1 MFRNA
6 IALAALV
13 VALSAAADARAA
25 TITAPAT
32 EDASVDQQNP
42 NTNLGGGNDLVGGVR
57 RGLLRI
63 DGSPLK
69 WALLKYQVPAL
80 AGTVTDVRL
89 RLFKRSGSPSEPFRV
104 QSSPCSWSQTRVT
117 WKTRPTLGAVLATL
131 PGYPTGSG
139 FVEFTLPGSAVAAG
153 QVCFAITKPSSSA
166 VFITADDVDAPN
178 PSSLVITTAADTT
191 PPETT
196 IDTGTSG
203 STTTTDASFSFSSSE
218 SGSTFECSLDGG
230 AFQTCTSPATYQGL
244 AVADHRFE
252 VRAVDAAGNTDP
264 TPATRTWTITAPPP
278 ATGFCASPAVTDAWT
293 GTGRTIAATPSTLSS
308 AIASAA
314 AGDTV
319 ELADGTY
326 DRAAVTLT
334 KAIRLKAA
342 HPFGA
347 VFVGG
352 ATPRF
357 ANDTGVGA
365 HTGIAVSVRASGT
378 AVEGIEFRYYAI
390 AIDVSD
396 VADTLVQF
404 NRVVSMYSA
413 GVQVWDTRNTQVR
426 CNEILDPYL
435 AQDTPATVT
444 SPPGVTDA
452 QSDYGV
458 VVYGS
463 LQPRVEHNY
472 FHGVFNETL
481 SFKEGDWD
489 AYAGHNTFE
498 GSALTALFF
507 GQNIPHNGPY
517 SFTQLPVDDERGA
530 PVGEYNVFRE
540 VYGVRNGA
548 NVVYYVRSPIRVWH
562 VNADTTLRGNVI
574 EQAQQ
579 GVLLECRSGS
589 QAGCDTGTT
598 RITGNTIAGQV
609 RDLSGTVRQ
618 VNTSAGVLAF
628 TGLKAVTTIDANA
641 FVSVPTPVGTFN
653 GGVAGTPTYTYTGNR
668 EFSAAPAAAN
678 IDLRAATPATDPD
691 LTYADA
697 LP

>member
-1 MFRNA
+1 
-6 IALAALV
+6 
-13 VALSAAADARAA
+13 
-25 TITAPAT
+25 
-32 EDASVDQQNP
+32 
-42 NTNLGGGNDLVGGVR
+42 
-57 RGLLRI
+57 
-63 DGSPLK
+63 
-69 WALLKYQVPAL
+69 
-80 AGTVTDVRL
+80 
-89 RLFKRSGSPSEPFRV
+89 
-104 QSSPCSWSQTRVT
+104 VT
-117 WKTRPTLGAVLATL
+117 WRTRPTLGAVLATL

-139 FVEFTLPGSAVAAG
+139 FVEFTLPVTAVGAG
-153 QVCFAITKPSSSA
+153 QRCFAITKASSSG
-166 VFITADDVDAPN
+166 VFITADDVNAAN
-178 PSSLVITTAADTT
+178 PSSLVITTAVDSTPPDTT
-191 PPETT
+191 ITAGPT
-196 IDTGTSG
+196 G
-203 STTTTDASFSFSSSE
+203 STTTTQASFSFSSSE
-218 SGSTFECSLDGG
+218 NGSSFQCALDDA
-230 AFQTCTSPATYQGL
+230 AFQTCTSPASYQNL
-244 AVADHRFE
+244 AVADHRFA
-252 VRAVDAAGNTDP
+252 VRAVDAAGNIDA
-264 TPATRTWTITAPPP
+264 TPAVRSWTITAPPP
-278 ATGFCASPAVTDAWT
+278 PTGFCASPAVTGAWT
-293 GTGRTIAATPSTLSS
+293 GTGRTIDATPSTLSS
-308 AIASAA
+308 AIATAV

-319 ELADGTY
+319 QLADGTY

-342 HPFGA
+342 HPLGA

-365 HTGIAVSVRASGT
+365 HTGIAVSVRASG
-378 AVEGIEFRYYAI
+378 AAIEGIEFRYYAI

-444 SPPGVTDA
+444 SPPGVNDA

-463 LQPRVEHNY
+463 LQPRVEHNW

-489 AYAGHNTFE
+489 AYAGYNTFE

-517 SFTQLPVDDERGA
+517 SFTHLPVDNERGA

-540 VYGVRNGA
+540 AYDVRNGT
-548 NVVYYVRSPIRVWH
+548 NVVYYLRSPIRVWH
-562 VNADTTLRGNVI
+562 VNGDTTLRGNVI

-589 QAGCDTGTT
+589 DAGCDTGTT
-598 RITGNTIAGQV
+598 RLTGNTIAGQV

-628 TGLKAVTTIDANA
+628 TGLKAATTIDDNA

-653 GGVAGTPTYTYTGNR
+653 GGVAGTPTYTYTANR
-668 EFSAAPAAAN
+668 EFSVAPDAAN
-678 IDLRAATPATDPD
+678 INLRLATPATDPD
-691 LTYADA
+691 LAYADA